1 MHLINRLKE
10 AAATG
15 YILIWLLGIPI
26 PIFAPDLSAALL
38 NMIFGKGAKDGIGSQ
53 LLNLKT
59 GITTRYEILYEELR
73 CNGVSAW
80 LHWNALLDR
89 VLLVD
94 ASHFIPSGRDV
105 GRAAWNDK
113 TH

>member
-26 PIFAPDLSAALL
+26 PIFAPDLSAARL

-73 CNGVSAW
+73 SNGVSAW
-80 LHWNALLDR
+80 PHWNALLDR

-94 ASHFIPSGRDV
+94 ASHSSRQD
-105 GRAAWNDK
+105 
-113 TH
+113 